1 MAVMRGRVSVRV
13 AMSMCRCVSVN
24 MLDWGEGMVGC
35 WRAGRRSAVVRLFV
49 SSMPTVEVIVVNGKY
64 LETVEVET
72 RASTEALTVLSY
84 GYSTLLTKGYARN
97 NSSVAPVGRGGIPA
111 KKVGVPRKRRVRGN

>member
-1 MAVMRGRVSVRV
+1 
-13 AMSMCRCVSVN
+13 
-24 MLDWGEGMVGC
+24 MVGC

-72 RASTEALTVLSY
+72 RTQDGVSYSPLLWIQYLLT
-84 GYSTLLTKGYARN
+84 TKGYARN
-97 NSSVAPVGRGGIPA
+97 NSSVAPVGRAGILA

>member
-1 MAVMRGRVSVRV
+1 M
-13 AMSMCRCVSVN
+13 
-24 MLDWGEGMVGC
+24 
-35 WRAGRRSAVVRLFV
+35 RLFV

-72 RASTEALTVLSY
+72 RTSTEALTVLSY